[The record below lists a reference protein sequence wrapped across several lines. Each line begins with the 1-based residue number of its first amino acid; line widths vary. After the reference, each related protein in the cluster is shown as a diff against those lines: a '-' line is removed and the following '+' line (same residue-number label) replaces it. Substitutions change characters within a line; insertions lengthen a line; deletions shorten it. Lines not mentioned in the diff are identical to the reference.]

1 MFSELISVMFLRGG
15 SCGGESAEL
24 ALHGKFK
31 QPKKNPHLLKKMNLY
46 KVPETQKLRH
56 FVDTEPCVLLS
67 PKPESCE
74 GNAGVG

>member
-1 MFSELISVMFLRGG
+1 
-15 SCGGESAEL
+15 
-24 ALHGKFK
+24 
-31 QPKKNPHLLKKMNLY
+31 MNLY

-56 FVDTEPCVLLS
+56 FVDTEPRVLLS